1 LWVHKCSFFFFFFH
15 FRYGEIL
22 LKRTISVNH
31 VEEYKVPKYRED
43 IDEETRRIWEEG
55 CAPKPIAV
63 TESLFSI
70 SEIYP
75 VSGVVKLNKA
85 LKKQMRKEKKRLKK
99 EAKKAKKEEKRLKRM
114 IKKEEAILQEPV
126 PESSWKDQK
135 KMIDSGP
142 ITKEEIYG
150 HNEHFNFGKS
160 RKEIPPPP
168 THNPRPDFEKAD
180 WRDIEIW
187 KAVREKEKQEKGEKE
202 TNWKE
207 EEHYLPSRFRR
218 E

>member
-1 LWVHKCSFFFFFFH
+1 
-15 FRYGEIL
+15 
-22 LKRTISVNH
+22 
-31 VEEYKVPKYRED
+31 
-43 IDEETRRIWEEG
+43 
-55 CAPKPIAV
+55 
-63 TESLFSI
+63 
-70 SEIYP
+70 
-75 VSGVVKLNKA
+75 LNKA

-150 HNEHFNFGKS
+150 HNEHFNFGK
-160 RKEIPPPP
+160 
-168 THNPRPDFEKAD
+168 PDFEKAD